1 MKKRLLLIVV
11 SLLLLISS
19 GVVLAAYSADITVTE
34 NGTGAHEMLA
44 CDVPANIDYMAANDF
59 FALAT
64 GLDTRVQKG
73 GIDQPHMLRD
83 DTIMFATPVPQ
94 NSTSTLQFVTD
105 ETPQDFYIVP
115 GYSDNSTVG
124 FITTLDDVDLEL
136 GNDFAIEQKGWVNTD
151 NASDKNLVYKEDA
164 FRTFISPT
172 VSGNI
177 TSEIKLAH
185 EFPTVEAVNG
195 GSNASGVNH
204 TVNLPAG
211 VNAGDLLIAFFA
223 TKDNPAV
230 TFPAGW
236 TQLFDTP
243 HTGQAR
249 LVSYYRVSDGGE
261 GASITVTTGWAETSS
276 YTTYRISGYTG
287 TPEAG
292 VAAVALDDSPNPP
305 NLTPS
310 WGADSTLWFVAQG
323 HQSGDQT
330 TSAYPANFADGRE
343 DLIAGAQGCTVST
356 ARRELNAVSEDPG
369 VFTITTGVFWVANT
383 VAIQPDDAVFTVTA
397 TGVLSGEHDI
407 VVGADGVDFW
417 ISVDGAVA
425 PAAGYDEVALAGAA
439 VPDNANNW
447 IIGQNNVM
455 PYMEY
460 YKHTTAVGGSSLKAW
475 YQPIDIIAGTVLPDR
490 QGADEPGAFTWGSNP
505 IGIAVTLG
513 AMSSDYSGAD
523 VDPAGAQDIAPVLT
537 PPPASPADAARLIGL
552 ADNPLTPIIHIFSEV
567 TGIYEL
573 WFWWVGSIIIGLM
586 LFGLSY
592 KWLRN
597 MILSGS
603 LFCAVIAFFIALGVY
618 DLWVVMILIV
628 ILFGCVMMQSRRTA

>member
-164 FRTFISPT
+164 FRTYISGAT
-172 VSGNI
+172 DI
-177 TSEIKLAH
+177 TSEIATDVADSIAPFSSTSDGKITKTFDGNYLTARDSATGIVSAGGTTTNIGQQLSMTYYEVQRSFFFFDTSAIPDTATITSATLSLYGQTKDTATADFDMVIQNGQPTYPHDPLVIGDYAH
-185 EFPTVEAVNG
+185 ANYAGDG
-195 GSNASGVNH
+195 GSFNTAGLSTVAYNVITLNAAGEGWINLTGTTKLMVRSSLDIASTAPIDHASEVAVYTSEEAGDTKDPKL
-204 TVNLPAG
+204 TVNYTYPG
-211 VNAGDLLIAFFA
+211 
-223 TKDNPAV
+223 
-230 TFPAGW
+230 
-236 TQLFDTP
+236 FD
-243 HTGQAR
+243 G
-249 LVSYYRVSDGGE
+249 S
-261 GASITVTTGWAETSS
+261 
-276 YTTYRISGYTG
+276 
-287 TPEAG
+287 
-292 VAAVALDDSPNPP
+292 VA
-305 NLTPS
+305 
-310 WGADSTLWFVAQG
+310 
-323 HQSGDQT
+323 
-330 TSAYPANFADGRE
+330 
-343 DLIAGAQGCTVST
+343 
-356 ARRELNAVSEDPG
+356 
-369 VFTITTGVFWVANT
+369 
-383 VAIQPDDAVFTVTA
+383 VTA
-397 TGVLSGEHDI
+397 TGVASGEHDI